1 MSPNLRFYGTTT
13 VRSNYIIVD
22 DSSYLPWFQ
31 PKCDTIHLTEKK
43 FYCMF
48 NYRKKFLWNTNI
60 EIYGTI
66 YMTFH
71 HPFGK
76 YFRNRTRFRMHRP
89 SVENSLVLI
98 VASVKYNRRS
108 EKNIAFF
115 FFHIN
120 LRPGARTS
128 CNKGVMQKLKRHGN
142 GGSCLKKQRDKLI
155 EKTPLSSL
163 LSDSIVTTR
172 HSRYP
177 ANNLVCIRRINRT
190 TYFFSVRWIVSH
202 FGWNQGR

>member
-1 MSPNLRFYGTTT
+1 LSIISTAIKLIKYNLTDEPKFEILWNNNSKEQLHYCKSNPVKLTF
-13 VRSNYIIVD
+13 RSKYIVCD

-60 EIYGTI
+60 EIYGT
-66 YMTFH
+66 
-71 HPFGK
+71 
-76 YFRNRTRFRMHRP
+76 
-89 SVENSLVLI
+89 ENSLVLI

-142 GGSCLKKQRDKLI
+142 GGSCLKKHEQLKIKKNLKFGLI
-155 EKTPLSSL
+155 
-163 LSDSIVTTR
+163 
-172 HSRYP
+172 
-177 ANNLVCIRRINRT
+177 C
-190 TYFFSVRWIVSH
+190 
-202 FGWNQGR
+202 